1 MHQDVGVGTSIFPT
15 QTDLQL
21 KVQKMLCVF
30 HTCVKDIDIVVLAE
44 KQHDKLKME
53 VSGNLGENRKTPTIR
68 LYLFNDN

>member
-30 HTCVKDIDIVVLAE
+30 YTCVKDIDIVVLAE

-53 VSGNLGENRKTPTIR
+53 VSGNLGENRKTPTLR